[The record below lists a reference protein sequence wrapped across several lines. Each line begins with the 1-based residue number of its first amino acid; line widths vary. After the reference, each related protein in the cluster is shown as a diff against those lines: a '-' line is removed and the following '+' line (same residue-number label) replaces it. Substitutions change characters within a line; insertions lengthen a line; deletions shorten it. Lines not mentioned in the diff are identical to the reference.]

1 MWNEIMSNKE
11 LKLADTESSSSYVY
25 LRKLKEK
32 YYDSVYDTEMYIYSE
47 CKVPKDVY
55 EMFMS
60 LNTVEDR
67 LDDVE
72 EILASMI
79 GGSNNG

>member
-11 LKLADTESSSSYVY
+11 LKLVDAESSSSYVY

-32 YYDSVYDTEMYIYSE
+32 HYDSVYDAEMYIYSE

-55 EMFMS
+55 EMFVS

>member
-11 LKLADTESSSSYVY
+11 LKLVDTESSSSYVY

-32 YYDSVYDTEMYIYSE
+32 HYDSVYDAETYIYSE

-55 EMFMS
+55 EMFVS

-72 EILASMI
+72 VILASMI
-79 GGSNNG
+79 GGSSNG